1 MNSKTRIRPD
11 SEISSSAPLARFSS
25 TKDVPEA
32 PQPLRSRPQV
42 RVTTEHARKKFGRKI
57 QALREQATLTHEDL
71 SKECGI
77 TVTKLK
83 MIESGEAEPRLFT
96 IISLA
101 EKLRTTAED
110 LLKEIE

>member
-1 MNSKTRIRPD
+1 LNSKTRIGQN
-11 SEISSSAPLARFSS
+11 SELSSSAPLAHFSS
-25 TKDVPEA
+25 AKNEPEA

-42 RVTTEHARKKFGRKI
+42 RIATENARKKFGRKI
-57 QALREQATLTHEDL
+57 QALREQAGLTHDAL

-77 TVTKLK
+77 TITKLK

-101 EKLRTTAED
+101 EKLQTTSED